1 MVDAHLPIELRERPL
16 RYLFLD
22 LNSYFA
28 SVEQQEYPELR
39 GKPVAVVPVDVD
51 TSFVIAASYEA
62 KRFGVKTLTQIGE
75 AKRLCPEL
83 ICVTGHHSM
92 YAHYHKRV
100 IEVAETVLPV
110 DQVCSIDEM
119 RFRLLK
125 TESPPEITREIALKM
140 KRTIREQV
148 GQCLTCSIGIAP
160 NSFLAKVGTELQK
173 PDGLVIIEAKDLPD
187 ALHRL
192 DLTGFPG
199 INRRMEVRLNAQGI
213 FTSEQMCAASRE
225 HMHRAFGSVIGERW
239 WYLLRGFD
247 LPMAKTE
254 RKSLGHSHVLPPE
267 HRTEKGCREVLL
279 RLLQKASARLRKEDL
294 WTEEMVVAVKGFK
307 KSWEKRIKLPPTQ
320 DTVTL
325 NEFFLKEWPGHDFV
339 QPKMVAVTFTRLL
352 EHEQVTPSLFDPTFD
367 RSLLSKAVDTVN
379 KKFGKNKIYLAGM
392 EHAKETAEE
401 RIAFGKTELFSEGKG
416 DNEWVDTFRGLPRSS
431 PADRSDRSDL
441 TDQSD

>member
-1 MVDAHLPIELRERPL
+1 VVDTHLPIELRERPL

-28 SVEQQEYPELR
+28 SVEQQEFPELR
-39 GKPVAVVPVDVD
+39 GKPVAVVPVEAD

-83 ICVTGHHSM
+83 ICVKGHHSM
-92 YAHYHKRV
+92 YAAYHKRV

-110 DQVCSIDEM
+110 DAVCSIDEM
-119 RFRLLK
+119 RFKLLK
-125 TESPPEITREIALKM
+125 TESPPEIARELALKM
-140 KRTIREQV
+140 KAAIRDKV
-148 GQCLTCSIGIAP
+148 GVCLTSSIGIAP

-187 ALHRL
+187 ILHKL

-239 WYLLRGFD
+239 WFLLRGFD
-247 LPMAKTE
+247 LPEQKTH
-254 RKSLGHSHVLPPE
+254 RRSIGHSHVLPPDL
-267 HRTEKGCREVLL
+267 RTDQGCRDVLM
-279 RLLQKASARLRKEDL
+279 RLLQKASARLRKENL
-294 WTEEMVVAVKGFK
+294 WTEEMIVAVKGFK
-307 KSWEKRIKLPPTQ
+307 KSWSVRIKLPPTQ
-320 DTVTL
+320 DSVTL
-325 NEFFLKEWPGHDFV
+325 NEFFLKEWPAHDFV
-339 QPKMVAVTFTRLL
+339 MAKMVAVTFTKLL
-352 EHEQVTPSLFDPTFD
+352 EHEHVTPSLFDPTLD
-367 RSLLSKAVDTVN
+367 RSLLNKAVDSVN
-379 KKFGKNKIYLAGM
+379 QRFGKNKIYIAGM

-401 RIAFGKTELFSEGKG
+401 RIAFGKTELFSEGKD
-416 DNEWVDTFRGLPRSS
+416 DNVWVDTFRGLPREEPS
-431 PADRSDRSDL
+431 
-441 TDQSD
+441 